1 MTYKIAVVEDN
12 PDNRMLVQALLEDT
26 YEIYEYEGRPR
37 IGHGG

>member
-1 MTYKIAVVEDN
+1 MTYNIAVVEDN

-26 YEIYEYEGRPR
+26 CEIYEYERRPR

>member
-1 MTYKIAVVEDN
+1 MTYKIAVVEGN

-26 YEIYEYEGRPR
+26 YEIYEYERRPR